1 MLIGTEG
8 AGPAESAAR
17 PDGAIDPRLVFR
29 AVPGHTREEVLG
41 ELSRRLAD
49 CGVVPDASE
58 LAAKLLDREKLGCTG
73 LGDGIAI
80 PHCKL
85 PDIDRV
91 AIAVASTAEPVDFGA
106 ADGKPITLIFLV
118 VSPANGAAA
127 HLQALARVSRMLRVP
142 GVVQRLREAETPE
155 RLREAVRDAEAGLP
169 VAQ

>member
-8 AGPAESAAR
+8 AAESAAHR
-17 PDGAIDPRLVFR
+17 ESAIDPRLVFR
-29 AVPGHTREEVLG
+29 AVPGRTREEVLS
-41 ELSRRLAD
+41 ELSRLVAAL
-49 CGVVPDASE
+49 GVVPDADE
-58 LAAKLLDREKLGCTG
+58 LSARLLDREKLGCTG
-73 LGDGIAI
+73 LGDGVAI

-85 PDIDRV
+85 KDVEKV
-91 AIAVASTAEPVDFGA
+91 AIAVASTENPVDFGA

-142 GVVQRLREAETPE
+142 GVVQRLRAAATTES
-155 RLREAVRDAEAGLP
+155 LREAVREAESGLP